1 MPQLE
6 NCWIFITTY
15 SMVGLKR
22 ERENKMLEKTQSM
35 AWGICV
41 ADEVHKLPAD
51 TFQLVLR
58 KYRFYLKIG
67 LTATPYR

>member
-41 ADEVHKLPAD
+41 AD
-51 TFQLVLR
+51 
-58 KYRFYLKIG
+58 
-67 LTATPYR
+67 

>member
-41 ADEVHKLPAD
+41 ADEVHKLSRNAEFPAP
-51 TFQLVLR
+51 LES
-58 KYRFYLKIG
+58 
-67 LTATPYR
+67 